1 MTDKESLEK
10 CLEAESADEVA
21 LVLASAEQ
29 AGVILVKRDADVAC
43 VLGLKS
49 AAVAMG
55 VDPDG
60 EDIDK
65 AALHETFQVL
75 AVNEFDSHRY
85 VVTLISLFYV
95 II

>member
-1 MTDKESLEK
+1 MTGKLEVTDKESLEK

-49 AAVAMG
+49 SEGLMG
-55 VDPDG
+55 DAND
-60 EDIDK
+60 DNDK
-65 AALHETFQVL
+65 ETFQVL
-75 AVNEFDSHRY
+75 AVNEFDSHR
-85 VVTLISLFYV
+85 
-95 II
+95 